1 MIWQILFAGVDRLTE
16 VKIEESNEDHCSI
29 PHQLGRF
36 DDPVYKINRIRE
48 EVRNDVEAFE
58 TDEKIESFQ

>member
-1 MIWQILFAGVDRLTE
+1 MTE
-16 VKIEESNEDHCSI
+16 VKKEESHEDLCSI

-58 TDEKIESFQ
+58 T

>member
-1 MIWQILFAGVDRLTE
+1 MTE